1 MAYMSEG
8 MDYADV
14 IGYHNLRWYLGT
26 AVEEGSIV
34 VGSSIFEDLE
44 TLGPVLVVWLAIAA
58 SV

>member
-1 MAYMSEG
+1 MSEG

-44 TLGPVLVVWLAIAA
+44 TLGPVLVVWLVIAA